1 MITIDFDRLDITPGC
16 RILDIGC
23 GTGRHTCGAFRFR
36 NVVAIGVDINFDDV
50 FEARIRVENQERL
63 GEHGVGICKVAVADI
78 YHLPFRDNYFDLV
91 ICSEILEHLHDEKT
105 AVSEAVRVLKPRKDL
120 VVSVPNYLPERI
132 CWALSEN
139 YHNTENGHVRIY
151 KKKALMDLLKRKGLK
166 SWGHHSAHS
175 LHVPYWWLK
184 CLVGPEREDSRLVN
198 LYHRLL
204 VWDIMKHPSITRFLD
219 RLFNPVMGKSL
230 VVYLTKNDP
239 KPQF

>member
-1 MITIDFDRLDITPGC
+1 MITIDFNRLNITPGS

-50 FEARIRVENQERL
+50 FEAQSRLKNQERL
-63 GEHGVGICKVAVADI
+63 GEHGGGMCKVSVADI

-105 AVSEAVRVLKPRKDL
+105 AVSESVRVLKPYKDL
-120 VVSVPNYLPERI
+120 VVSVPKYLPERI
-132 CWALSEN
+132 CWTLSES

-151 KKKALMDLLKRKGLK
+151 KKKALMDLLETKGLK
-166 SWGHHSAHS
+166 PRGHHSAHS
-175 LHVPYWWLK
+175 LHTPYWWLK

-204 VWDIMKHPSITRFLD
+204 VWDIMKHPWTIRFLD
-219 RLFNPVMGKSL
+219 RLLNPVMGKSL
-230 VVYLTKNDP
+230 VVYLTKDGH
-239 KPQF
+239 KTLS